1 MFGNP
6 MLGEHV
12 ENEHDGKFFGGT
24 INSGQNELW
33 TMVGSDMFRNPVLR
47 EQVEN
52 EQDGKVFEGTMNSGQ
67 NEDTLFCESVN
78 NH

>member
-12 ENEHDGKFFGGT
+12 ENEQDCKVFGGT
-24 INSGQNELW
+24 INSGW
-33 TMVGSDMFRNPVLR
+33 
-47 EQVEN
+47 
-52 EQDGKVFEGTMNSGQ
+52 